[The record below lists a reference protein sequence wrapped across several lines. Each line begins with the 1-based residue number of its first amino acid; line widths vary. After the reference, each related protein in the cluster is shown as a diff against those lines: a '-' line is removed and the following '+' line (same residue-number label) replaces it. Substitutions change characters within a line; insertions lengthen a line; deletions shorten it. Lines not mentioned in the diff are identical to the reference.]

1 MPGTGDAKRLEHRL
15 ALAPEPATDLDR
27 IAQWLAQWPWQ
38 RAKLVIHGGNGWQ
51 SANAV
56 AGQTLAFR
64 PSEWRRDSRLEL
76 IFSEPQDQLELER
89 GLQACRIAD

>member
-1 MPGTGDAKRLEHRL
+1 M
-15 ALAPEPATDLDR
+15 
-27 IAQWLAQWPWQ
+27 
-38 RAKLVIHGGNGWQ
+38 IHGGNGWQ

-56 AGQTLAFR
+56 EGQTLAFR

>member
-1 MPGTGDAKRLEHRL
+1 MG
-15 ALAPEPATDLDR
+15 
-27 IAQWLAQWPWQ
+27 Q

-56 AGQTLAFR
+56 EGQALAFR

-89 GLQACRIAD
+89 VAGLPDRRLRRSSRERRQSSSWITRPGSSAGRNG